1 MMPHGQLSY
10 TSDADGIL
18 VMTRNVEAE
27 GDRPPRVVAR
37 VYHREYALV
46 MTKSPA
52 LLGALK

>member
-27 GDRPPRVVAR
+27 GDHPPRVQAR